1 MKLTGDVSCNKIRK
15 LVFKKQHC
23 GIKRNDRGSKRKR
36 RGKKRR
42 ERRKTNV
49 MKNKYDNVCK
59 LF

>member
-1 MKLTGDVSCNKIRK
+1 MTEGA
-15 LVFKKQHC
+15 KK
-23 GIKRNDRGSKRKR
+23 KR